1 MDNKSDY
8 WKIRS
13 AGRKGSG
20 LFATRAFSKRE
31 RVYSFPK
38 GRIVTHEKLDT
49 LSAEEK
55 LHVDQI
61 GEDQFE
67 VMEPPACFVNHSCEP
82 NIEERERVGYALRD
96 ILDGEEL
103 TIDYDT
109 VGSLE
114 EPFECWCGSGQCRG
128 IVRGDQRS

>member
-8 WKIRS
+8 WEIRS

-20 LFATRAFSKRE
+20 LFATRAFSKGE
-31 RVYSFPK
+31 PIYSFPK
-38 GRIVTHEKLDT
+38 GRIVTRDELGA
-49 LSAEEK
+49 LSAEEQQ
-55 LHVDQI
+55 HVDQI

-67 VMEPPACFVNHSCEP
+67 VMEPPACFVNHSCKP
-82 NIEERERVGYALRD
+82 NIAERERTGYALRD
-96 ILDGEEL
+96 IQSGEEL

-114 EPFECWCGSGQCRG
+114 EPFECRCGSEQCRG
-128 IVRGDQRS
+128 IVRGGQRS